1 MSTLIHASIRPL
13 CHTHR
18 QTRLTTRRRT
28 RESVKIRSSTEPV
41 ENIIIEYEEKDV
53 DPKPE
58 PYDPKTRFAEVLNG
72 RAAMQ
77 GVLWGSLNWM
87 MTGKNVIQQVEDPG
101 YAIAATGVVTTL
113 ALASLF
119 TVENFSTEKIGA
131 FTPDAELKNGRLAML
146 GFIALSGLSA
156 I

>member
-1 MSTLIHASIRPL
+1 MSSITCAPVKFSYYKRY
-13 CHTHR
+13 
-18 QTRLTTRRRT
+18 QTKLTKRST
-28 RESVKIRSSTEPV
+28 RSSYKVRSSIEPSV
-41 ENIIIEYEEKDV
+41 EPSI
-53 DPKPE
+53 E
-58 PYDPKTRFAEVLNG
+58 PYQPQTRFAEVLNG

-87 MTGKNVIQQVEDPG
+87 MTGENVIQQVEDPA

-119 TVENFSTEKIGA
+119 TAENFSTDKIGA

-146 GFIALSGLSA
+146 GFIALFGLSA
-156 I
+156 M

>member
-1 MSTLIHASIRPL
+1 MSSIICAP
-13 CHTHR
+13 
-18 QTRLTTRRRT
+18 
-28 RESVKIRSSTEPV
+28 VKCSYYKRYQAKLAKRSTRSSYKVRSSSEPSGEPSV
-41 ENIIIEYEEKDV
+41 EPSVEPSI
-53 DPKPE
+53 E
-58 PYDPKTRFAEVLNG
+58 PYQPQTRFAEVLNG

-87 MTGKNVIQQVEDPG
+87 MTGENVIQQIEDPL

-119 TVENFSTEKIGA
+119 TAENFSTDKIGA

-146 GFIALSGLSA
+146 GFIALLGLSA
-156 I
+156 M

>member
-1 MSTLIHASIRPL
+1 MSSITCAPVKFSYYKRY
-13 CHTHR
+13 
-18 QTRLTTRRRT
+18 QTKLTKRST
-28 RESVKIRSSTEPV
+28 RSSYKVRSSIEPSV
-41 ENIIIEYEEKDV
+41 EPSI
-53 DPKPE
+53 E
-58 PYDPKTRFAEVLNG
+58 PYQPQTRFAEVLNG

-87 MTGKNVIQQVEDPG
+87 MTGENVIQQIEDPL

-119 TVENFSTEKIGA
+119 TAENFSTEKIGA

-146 GFIALSGLSA
+146 GFIALFGLSA
-156 I
+156 M

>member
-1 MSTLIHASIRPL
+1 MSSITCAPVKFSYYKRY
-13 CHTHR
+13 
-18 QTRLTTRRRT
+18 QTKLTKRST
-28 RESVKIRSSTEPV
+28 RSSYKVRSSSEPSV
-41 ENIIIEYEEKDV
+41 EPSSEPSVEPSI
-53 DPKPE
+53 E
-58 PYDPKTRFAEVLNG
+58 PYQPQTRFAEVLNG

-87 MTGKNVIQQVEDPG
+87 MTGENVIQQIEDPL

-119 TVENFSTEKIGA
+119 TAENFSTEKIGA

-146 GFIALSGLSA
+146 GFIALFGLSA
-156 I
+156 M

>member
-1 MSTLIHASIRPL
+1 MSSITCAPVKFSYYKRY
-13 CHTHR
+13 
-18 QTRLTTRRRT
+18 QTKLTKRST
-28 RESVKIRSSTEPV
+28 RSSYKVSSSIEPSV
-41 ENIIIEYEEKDV
+41 EPSI
-53 DPKPE
+53 E
-58 PYDPKTRFAEVLNG
+58 PYQPQTRFAEVLNG

-87 MTGKNVIQQVEDPG
+87 MTGENVIQQIEDPL

-119 TVENFSTEKIGA
+119 TAENFSTEKIGA

-146 GFIALSGLSA
+146 GFIALFGLSA
-156 I
+156 M

>member
-1 MSTLIHASIRPL
+1 MSSITCAPVKFSYYKRY
-13 CHTHR
+13 
-18 QTRLTTRRRT
+18 QTKRST
-28 RESVKIRSSTEPV
+28 RSSYKVRSSSEPS
-41 ENIIIEYEEKDV
+41 I
-53 DPKPE
+53 E
-58 PYDPKTRFAEVLNG
+58 PYQPQTRFAEVLNG

-119 TVENFSTEKIGA
+119 TAENFSIEKIGV

-146 GFIALSGLSA
+146 GFITLFGLSA
-156 I
+156 M

>member
-1 MSTLIHASIRPL
+1 MSSIICAP
-13 CHTHR
+13 
-18 QTRLTTRRRT
+18 
-28 RESVKIRSSTEPV
+28 VKFSYYKRYQAKLAKRSTRSSYKVRSSSEPS
-41 ENIIIEYEEKDV
+41 I
-53 DPKPE
+53 E
-58 PYDPKTRFAEVLNG
+58 PYQPQTRFAEVLNG

-119 TVENFSTEKIGA
+119 TAENFSIEKIGV

-146 GFIALSGLSA
+146 GFITLFGLSA
-156 I
+156 M

>member
-1 MSTLIHASIRPL
+1 MSSIICAP
-13 CHTHR
+13 
-18 QTRLTTRRRT
+18 
-28 RESVKIRSSTEPV
+28 VKFSYYKRYQAKRSTRSSYKVRSSSEPS
-41 ENIIIEYEEKDV
+41 I
-53 DPKPE
+53 E
-58 PYDPKTRFAEVLNG
+58 PYQPQTRFAEVLNG

-87 MTGKNVIQQVEDPG
+87 MTGENVIQQVEDPV

-119 TVENFSTEKIGA
+119 TAENFSTDKIGA

-146 GFIALSGLSA
+146 GFIALLGLSA
-156 I
+156 M

>member
-1 MSTLIHASIRPL
+1 MSSITCAPVKFSYYKRY
-13 CHTHR
+13 
-18 QTRLTTRRRT
+18 QTKRSTR
-28 RESVKIRSSTEPV
+28 SFYKVRSSIEPSV
-41 ENIIIEYEEKDV
+41 EPSI
-53 DPKPE
+53 E
-58 PYDPKTRFAEVLNG
+58 PYQPQTRFAEVLNG

-87 MTGKNVIQQVEDPG
+87 MTGENVIQQIEDPL

-119 TVENFSTEKIGA
+119 TAENFSTDKIGA

-146 GFIALSGLSA
+146 GFIALFGLSA
-156 I
+156 M